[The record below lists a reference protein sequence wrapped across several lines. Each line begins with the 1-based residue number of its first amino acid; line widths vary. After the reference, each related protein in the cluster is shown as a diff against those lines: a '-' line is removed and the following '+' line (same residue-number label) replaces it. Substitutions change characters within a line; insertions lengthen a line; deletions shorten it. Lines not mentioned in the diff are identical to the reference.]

1 MSPSQR
7 ATLGEEAPN
16 PPERS
21 LSYSASSALSIPR
34 SSPPR
39 EKPIPSPSPFPVP
52 PLLPSAS
59 PPNTRR
65 QRRRRSFSSIAIALH
80 LLTHLTAFWCLEAGK
95 GSSQQGK
102 QRGENIRHE
111 FAKPLVQRQPES
123 ILVQQQQTTTAQHAL
138 YPRRSLWRWCDG
150 RKRQSRQSLQLHV
163 IQRPLL

>member
-65 QRRRRSFSSIAIALH
+65 QRLRRSFSSIAIELH
-80 LLTHLTAFWCLEAGK
+80 PQNLCQYRQHQVRTLLVDVRMIVCKCYSTWHSCACPC
-95 GSSQQGK
+95 
-102 QRGENIRHE
+102 R
-111 FAKPLVQRQPES
+111 
-123 ILVQQQQTTTAQHAL
+123 
-138 YPRRSLWRWCDG
+138 
-150 RKRQSRQSLQLHV
+150 
-163 IQRPLL
+163 